1 MTLSHCNKI
10 LLERYGTHVFD
21 SKPIFRIVFSNNE
34 LEYRKGLFGPL
45 MIFPE
50 VRQVPKYPYA
60 KNCFVLEKFA
70 YIGQQPELVNVSG
83 YSYEPIWVFQDAKG
97 QPQELLWE
105 AVEALIYKLMNHTI
119 ERKNDSMVRGEHQAI
134 IDKEAEEN
142 LVILEDAMR
151 SYSTEVVD
159 RETV

>member
-1 MTLSHCNKI
+1 
-10 LLERYGTHVFD
+10 
-21 SKPIFRIVFSNNE
+21 
-34 LEYRKGLFGPL
+34 

-119 ERKNDSMVRGEHQAI
+119 ERKNDAMAKSEHQAI